1 MGGCETHS
9 AGLAHRPPEASTPPG
24 ERPSHGKPQSGRLS
38 SLAIIG
44 RRSPASSSFVLARA
58 LTGAP
63 AAGAP
68 A

>member
-9 AGLAHRPPEASTPPG
+9 AGLTHRPPGSQPPSG
-24 ERPSHGKPQSGRLS
+24 RLIHGKPQPSRLS

-44 RRSPASSSFVLARA
+44 RRLPASSSFVLARA